1 MPLFRSRSLSAIP
14 LYKIILS
21 SVNLILIAINYQ
33 SYRNGGG
40 NDPYGCRALLNY
52 GKWYTGQS
60 DDSVGLLQQWEPS
73 GCRMLQ
79 YTGEDIRDCLAGGRV
94 VFVRDSTTQQIFRA
108 TAEKLRDVNTED
120 DMGGAVDLRAHEDIW
135 VEAAGVRLDFFW
147 DPWLNSTALRDE
159 LAKYGPLS
167 PYEDDDTPED
177 HEIPEYY
184 DKPAGL
190 LVVGV
195 PGLWAAHHGGDD
207 YLELFKSGIEHLSGD
222 LLTSLDESVM
232 AAAKISAKR
241 YYESATNLILI
252 APVQVPAYDMLSP
265 ERQMTTTPERVNAM
279 NEYLSNNP
287 RSVADSHM
295 LWAFNKM
302 TENITAAF
310 DPDGLHVMDSVA
322 ATKADIVLNARCNG
336 LRADKK
342 GARQG
347 TCCMVYRRGRFETAF
362 LLLGVFLYLLLMLRL
377 LGCSFSRVPGFLA
390 AAPNLLFAV
399 AWCQFSDRT
408 AAFSKIERHYDQGVF
423 VLLSGGWLLASL
435 STINIITGRRE
446 TPYSSGFVSCQQ
458 SEEIRGLMQALILL
472 YHYNYASQA
481 LWIYKLVQVFNSGY
495 FFLSLFEHSTYFL
508 RTKDY
513 SFERV
518 ALVLF
523 RLNVLSALLPY
534 AVNTDYNS
542 YYVAPT
548 ITFWYLVVYCTLRIY
563 STVNHNQLSLLIKVV
578 VSDALV
584 GFFIWA
590 PGLLELISRAS
601 YTIFRMSWDA
611 EEMRFRLGL
620 DRHIVFVAVIAA
632 SLAQRVVQLRAYYH
646 TASTSTYTGGPHH
659 GPFGAL
665 NRLVDDIASGERSW
679 LSYIKPL
686 ALLACAAAV
695 PAFFYFTSATYL
707 PSEQAYNA
715 LHPYVSWVPVLAFL
729 GLRNAHPAL
738 RSRFLALPAA
748 LGRVSLETYVLHHH
762 MWLGGDGTAKL
773 ATGLFDRHGDGGA
786 LGGALEV
793 LVLTVFSA
801 AVAASAHRATEVIS
815 LWLFGPPPSPRGR
828 ARTRGRGPFS
838 SFSSSGG
845 GGGGGGWD
853 ASEAG
858 LFRPDGGT
866 VVLELRD
873 LSSSTDDDDAAAANR
888 RPSLLAQQEDDDGSN
903 RGSDWKKF
911 LLPTVWVRALSPA
924 RRLRGLRAGLGSR
937 AAGALEDPRVRA
949 GLLLLVLWVA
959 NWVYC

>member
-1 MPLFRSRSLSAIP
+1 MPLFRSRPLSAIP
-14 LYKIILS
+14 LYGIILS
-21 SVNLILIAINYQ
+21 SLTLILLAIAYQ
-33 SYRNGGG
+33 SHRIGG
-40 NDPYGCRALLNY
+40 NDPYGCRALLND
-52 GKWYTGQS
+52 GKWYTDRL

-73 GCRMLQ
+73 GCRMLK

-94 VFVRDSTTQQIFRA
+94 VFVRDSTTRQIFRA
-108 TAEKLRDVNTED
+108 TAEKLREVSTEED
-120 DMGGAVDLRAHEDIW
+120 IGDAVDSGEHEDIR
-135 VEAAGVRLDFFW
+135 VEAAGVKLDFFW
-147 DPWLNSTALRDE
+147 DPWLNSTALRGE
-159 LAKYGPLS
+159 LANYGPLS
-167 PYEDDDTPED
+167 YVEDDDTPED

-184 DKPAGL
+184 DKPAAL
-190 LVVGV
+190 LVVGA
-195 PGLWAAHHGGDD
+195 PGLWAAHHGGDH
-207 YLELFKSGIEHLSGD
+207 YLELFKSGIEHISGN
-222 LLTSLDESVM
+222 LTTSLDESVM
-232 AAAKISAKR
+232 VAEKISAKR

-265 ERQMTTTPERVNAM
+265 ERQMTTMPERINMM
-279 NEYLSNNP
+279 NEHLSNNP
-287 RSVADSHM
+287 RSVADSHI

-310 DPDGLHVMDSVA
+310 DWSGLHVIDSVA

-336 LRADKK
+336 PRADRKDSH
-342 GARQG
+342 QG

-362 LLLGVFLYLLLMLRL
+362 LLLGLFPYLLLVLRL
-377 LGCSFSRVPGFLA
+377 LGGSFSRAPGFLA

-408 AAFSKIERHYDQGVF
+408 AAFSKIERHHDQGTF
-423 VLLSGGWLLASL
+423 VLLSAGWLLASL
-435 STINIITGRRE
+435 PTTSTTTGRRE
-446 TPYSSGFVSCQQ
+446 TRHSGGFLSCRQ

-472 YHYNYASQA
+472 YHYNYASQT
-481 LWIYKLVQVFNSGY
+481 LWVYKLVRVFISGY
-495 FFLSLFEHSTYFL
+495 FFLSAFGHSTYFL

-523 RLNVLSALLPY
+523 RFNVLSALLPY
-534 AVNTDYNS
+534 AVNTDYDS
-542 YYVAPT
+542 YHFAPA
-548 ITFWYLVVYCTLRIY
+548 ITFWYLVVI
-563 STVNHNQLSLLIKVV
+563 

-611 EEMRFRLGL
+611 GEMRFRLGL

-632 SLAQRVVQLRAYYH
+632 SLVQRAAYLGVYYH
-646 TASTSTYTGGPHH
+646 TASTSTCTGGPHR

-665 NRLVDDIASGERSW
+665 NRLVDGIAAGEGRY
-679 LSYIKPL
+679 LPYIKPVAPL
-686 ALLACAAAV
+686 SCAAVV
-695 PAFFYFTSATYL
+695 PAFFHFTSATYL
-707 PSEQAYNA
+707 PSKQAYDS

-738 RSRFLALPAA
+738 RARYLRLPAA
-748 LGRVSLETYVLHHH
+748 LGRASLEAYVLHHH

-773 ATGLFDRHGDGGA
+773 ATGLFDRHGDAGGP
-786 LGGALEV
+786 GGSLEV
-793 LVLTVFSA
+793 LVLTVFFV
-801 AVAASAHRATEVIS
+801 AVAASAHRATEVLS
-815 LWLFGPPPSPRGR
+815 QRLFGPSPSPRGR
-828 ARTRGRGPFS
+828 RRTRGPGAPFF

-845 GGGGGGWD
+845 GWG

-858 LFRPDGGT
+858 LFGTDGGT
-866 VVLELRD
+866 VVLEMPY
-873 LSSSTDDDDAAAANR
+873 LSGSTDVDDATGR
-888 RPSLLAQQEDDDGSN
+888 RSSLLAQEEDGERRNDNDNTNTN
-903 RGSDWKKF
+903 RKKF
-911 LLPTVWVRALSPA
+911 LLPTVWVRALSPR
-924 RRLRGLRAGLGSR
+924 RRLGGLRAGLGSGG
-937 AAGALEDPRVRA
+937 AGALGDPRTRA

>member
-1 MPLFRSRSLSAIP
+1 MNGDSTLFRLTEHI
-14 LYKIILS
+14 
-21 SVNLILIAINYQ
+21 
-33 SYRNGGG
+33 GGG
-40 NDPYGCRALLNY
+40 NDPNRCRTLLND
-52 GKWYTGQS
+52 GKWYTYRS
-60 DDSVGLLQQWEPS
+60 NDSVGLLQQWEPS
-73 GCRMLQ
+73 GCRMLK
-79 YTGEDIRDCLAGGRV
+79 YTGEDIRDCLAGDRV
-94 VFVRDSTTQQIFRA
+94 VFVRDSTTRQIFRA
-108 TAEKLRDVNTED
+108 TAEKLRDINTEGD
-120 DMGGAVDLRAHEDIW
+120 IGDAVDLGAHEDIW
-135 VEAAGVRLDFFW
+135 VEAAGVRLDFLW

-167 PYEDDDTPED
+167 YAGDDATPEN
-177 HEIPEYY
+177 HEIPEDY
-184 DKPAGL
+184 DKPAAL
-190 LVVGV
+190 LVVGA

-207 YLELFKSGIEHLSGD
+207 YLELFKSGIKHISGD
-222 LLTSLDESVM
+222 LLTPLDESVM
-232 AAAKISAKR
+232 AAEKMSAKR
-241 YYESATNLILI
+241 YYESTTNLILI

-265 ERQMTTTPERVNAM
+265 ERQMTMTPERVNTT
-279 NEYLSNNP
+279 NQHLSNNP

-336 LRADKK
+336 PRADRK

-347 TCCMVYRRGRFETAF
+347 TCCMVYHRGRFETAF
-362 LLLGVFLYLLLMLRL
+362 LLLVPFLYFLLVLRL
-377 LGCSFSRVPGFLA
+377 FGYSFSRAPGFLA
-390 AAPNLLFAV
+390 ATPSLLFAL

-423 VLLSGGWLLASL
+423 VLLSEGWLLASL
-435 STINIITGRRE
+435 STINIVIGRRE
-446 TPYSSGFVSCQQ
+446 TPYSSGFLCWQQ
-458 SEEIRGLMQALILL
+458 SKEIKGLIQALILL
-472 YHYNYASQA
+472 YRYNYASQA
-481 LWIYKLVQVFNSGY
+481 LWVYKLVQVFNSGY
-495 FFLSLFEHSTYFL
+495 FFLSVFGHSTYFL

-548 ITFWYLVVYCTLRIY
+548 ITFWYLVVYFTLRIY
-563 STVNHNQLSLLIKVV
+563 STLNHNQLSLLIKVL
-578 VSDALV
+578 VSDASV
-584 GFFIWA
+584 SFFIWA

-611 EEMRFRLGL
+611 EETRFRLGL
-620 DRHIVFVAVIAA
+620 DRHIVFVAVIVA
-632 SLAQRVVQLRAYYH
+632 SLAQRAVHLRAYYH
-646 TASTSTYTGGPHH
+646 TGSTSTYTGGPRR

-665 NRLVDDIASGERSW
+665 NRLAHGTASGEGRW
-679 LSYIKPL
+679 LPYIKPV

-695 PAFFYFTSATYL
+695 PAFFYFTSATHL

-715 LHPYVSWVPVLAFL
+715 LHPYISWVPVLAFV

-738 RSRFLALPAA
+738 RARYLPLPAA

-762 MWLGGDGTAKL
+762 MWLGGDGTARL
-773 ATGLFDRHGDGGA
+773 ATGLFDRHGDGGG
-786 LGGALEV
+786 LGAFLEV
-793 LVLTVFSA
+793 LVLTVFFV
-801 AVAASAHRATEVIS
+801 AVAASAHRATDVLS
-815 LWLFGPPPSPRGR
+815 LWLFGPSPSPRGR
-828 ARTRGRGPFS
+828 HRTRSPGPS
-838 SFSSSGG
+838 SSTSSGG
-845 GGGGGGWD
+845 G

-858 LFRPDGGT
+858 LFRADGGT
-866 VVLELRD
+866 VVLEMRD
-873 LSSSTDDDDAAAANR
+873 LSSNTDVGDDNDNDDDDDATSR
-888 RPSLLAQQEDDDGSN
+888 RPSLLAQQEDDDDGN
-903 RGSDWKKF
+903 RGSDWKKL
-911 LLPTVWVRALSPA
+911 LLPIVWVRALSPG
-924 RRLRGLRAGLGSR
+924 RRLRGLRAGLGSG
-937 AAGALEDPRVRA
+937 AADALEDPRVRA